1 MRDELGNTHKLFGL
15 KVELHVG
22 RMLLE
27 MVEKLLRGSTH
38 NVVDFIDLV
47 KLIIAREKREE

>member
-1 MRDELGNTHKLFGL
+1 MRDELRNTHKLFGL